1 MKKNNNTPNLEELLG
16 QVEHAGRDA
25 RRQQQLAQMI
35 EQMAAEEAAAQ
46 RSTFKKWTLRAVA
59 ATVTLFVVT
68 SVWQWSRND
77 TPSAPTVAQAPVVR
91 PTEPKLPQTAP
102 MPANTILPASP
113 SAVKVTKAPAT
124 PAQPAPVAAEETQ
137 TLEPETPA
145 VTETPEAIMETF
157 KLEEPTWAHE
167 SHLAE
172 LTPSD
177 NTPDTQEE
185 APVDTPIATPEKTA
199 KTTAVKP
206 SEKPRRSIFS
216 FFEAEPSLMEGTTLA
231 FNLL

>member
-1 MKKNNNTPNLEELLG
+1 MKKNNSTPTLEELLG

-25 RRQQQLAQMI
+25 RRQQQLSQMI
-35 EQMAAEEAAAQ
+35 EQLAAEETAAK
-46 RSTFKKWTLRAVA
+46 RSTFKKWALRAVA

-91 PTEPKLPQTAP
+91 PTEPRLPQTAP
-102 MPANTILPASP
+102 MPATTTTTP
-113 SAVKVTKAPAT
+113 SAVKVSKAPAT
-124 PAQPAPVAAEETQ
+124 LSQPAPMVAEEVQ
-137 TLEPETPA
+137 TLEPETPT
-145 VTETPEAIMETF
+145 VTETPEAIIETL
-157 KLEEPTWAHE
+157 KLEEPTWTQE

-177 NTPDTQEE
+177 NTSDSQEE
-185 APVDTPIATPEKTA
+185 VPVDTPATTPKETA
-199 KTTAVKP
+199 DNPSDKP
-206 SEKPRRSIFS
+206 SDRPKRSIFS